1 MEECTK
7 CDKDG
12 YIYEL
17 RQVEGY
23 NYPLEF
29 SKICPCGKHARLNF
43 NNKLN
48 RLGLGE
54 DFKTK
59 TFATYIAKSP
69 ELKEIKEKCLEYATN
84 FAKKQFETKN
94 GLYLYGSV
102 GSGKTHLITAISNR
116 LLQNGVNVEYFEY
129 RERMTRLKQIITD
142 DTKYAKEINCKKA
155 KVLFID
161 DLFKGKISEADINIM
176 YEIINY
182 RYQTHLPTL
191 ITSEKT
197 VSEILNIDEA
207 IGSRIVEMSYLIKV
221 NASNHRMKH

>member
-1 MEECTK
+1 MTECNK

-12 YIYEL
+12 FIYEL
-17 RQVEGY
+17 RKVEGY

-43 NNKLN
+43 NSKLN

-54 DFKTK
+54 DFKNK
-59 TFATYIAKSP
+59 TFATYIAKTP
-69 ELKEIKEKCLEYATN
+69 ELKEIKERCLEYASN
-84 FAKKQFETKN
+84 FAKKQFEKRN
-94 GLYLYGSV
+94 GLYIYGSV
-102 GSGKTHLITAISNR
+102 GSGKTHIATAISNR

-129 RERMTRLKQIITD
+129 RERMTKLKQIITD
-142 DTKYAKEINCKKA
+142 DTKYTKEINCKKA

-161 DLFKGKISEADINIM
+161 DLFKGRITESDINII

-182 RYQTHLPTL
+182 RYQTHLATI

-197 VSEILNIDEA
+197 VEEILNIDEA
-207 IGSRIVEMSYLIKV
+207 IGSRIIEISNLIMVEAENYRIS
-221 NASNHRMKH
+221 

>member
-23 NYPLEF
+23 SYPLEF

-48 RLGLGE
+48 MLGLGE

-69 ELKEIKEKCLEYATN
+69 ELKEIKEKCLAWNEHI
-84 FAKKQFETKN
+84 Q
-94 GLYLYGSV
+94 
-102 GSGKTHLITAISNR
+102 
-116 LLQNGVNVEYFEY
+116 
-129 RERMTRLKQIITD
+129 
-142 DTKYAKEINCKKA
+142 
-155 KVLFID
+155 
-161 DLFKGKISEADINIM
+161 
-176 YEIINY
+176 
-182 RYQTHLPTL
+182 
-191 ITSEKT
+191 
-197 VSEILNIDEA
+197 
-207 IGSRIVEMSYLIKV
+207 
-221 NASNHRMKH
+221 